1 MLNKIKVTA
10 CKKCGFFFFEKK
22 IYNCCKLCVFVYI
35 ISLMNELL
43 NKIAPFVSL
52 VLLGILAVFVIV
64 NMVIGM
70 SRGAKRA
77 GIHLVIFVGLLVV
90 AFLVT
95 PFIANLVLGLDVQIV
110 GKTPREY
117 VDFYSN
123 EMVKFLQ
130 QQFGDYIVPF
140 QDYIKDYALGI
151 VLALLNVAI
160 FFALYFIVKIV
171 AWIIYAIVV
180 HFAAPKRDRD
190 GKKNPKYAGWGL
202 VLGALQGVCLFV
214 LFLVPLNGVI
224 SVVNQAATY
233 QAAKQTAEHQIT
245 TQSMGG
251 FDFDTSDI
259 DVNFNLDF
267 SNFDM
272 NSALQTVG
280 NSLSLYNNVMKWT
293 GLQFLSDKAFEY
305 QLTVRMEGK
314 EDINLVHDINS
325 GIELYFD
332 SQEFA
337 SVVAKLKN
345 IYASGKIDLTSL
357 TTKDYQ
363 ILRQFINKAFDLEIL
378 NVADNLLADMDKILS
393 TPFGEDTTKLDGTE
407 IYEHSLYGM
416 LIKLSATER
425 NIAYTPVA
433 GEPTP
438 TNYAQYAKGLRAVV
452 NYVAD
457 QKLNLIRND
466 LINVID
472 LVETLNSDS
481 YNIKCEGSSEVDTFA
496 NLLADSGMD
505 AKKYF
510 NLATAKLENDYGDY
524 HKGDYFINILG
535 ERLKQFSLVKM
546 IGLKDF
552 ENLVVY
558 NKIMDD
564 KFTDNDD
571 LKDMVDDLLPMFL
584 GENAFN
590 HYDAVNGVNVEGN
603 WEKLGTTMLN
613 VANVLRD
620 YVNIVGDIDNIKAD
634 LVNDGVDPQS
644 AQARAL
650 LEYLSDLVISKNYY
664 DEHTAEFAGKT
675 YSEIKFQKVDALVD
689 ALFELTHAFT
699 PVKDFLVNQL
709 SHMQTPGETS
719 TYMNNLINMFS
730 SDNKDDWTDTIESI
744 TNMAHFINESPL
756 GDLMNNLDN
765 FQNPENTENLAEQ
778 FIDTITEMDSGE
790 VGELLVEILD
800 VPEMSDMIQD
810 TLDDML
816 TQVSTDEETLKDM
829 FGEENVADVQNQIS
843 DLQTA
848 LDDYT
853 NGNITPLEFQDAVG
867 GLWSKVQELLN
878 NNSNGTGNN

>member
-1 MLNKIKVTA
+1 
-10 CKKCGFFFFEKK
+10 
-22 IYNCCKLCVFVYI
+22 
-35 ISLMNELL
+35 MNELL

-52 VLLGILAVFVIV
+52 VLLGILAVFVVV

-77 GIHLVIFVGLLVV
+77 GIHLVIFVGLLVA

-259 DVNFNLDF
+259 DVDFNLDF

-524 HKGDYFINILG
+524 HQGDYFINILG

-664 DEHTAEFAGKT
+664 DEHSAEFAGKE

-719 TYMNNLINMFS
+719 AYMNNLINMFS
-730 SDNKDDWTDTIESI
+730 SDNKDDWSDTIKGI
-744 TNMAHFINESPL
+744 TNVAHVINNSPL
-756 GDLMNNLDN
+756 GDLINNYQDNGSVDLTTEDFLDIV
-765 FQNPENTENLAEQ
+765 QNMETDGVEDMLRNVMEVPEIGDMVQDSLSTILENVDSSIVESYFETHNVDVADQENAEQ
-778 FIDTITEMDSGE
+778 IQQVQEQIEAVKDKLDQLSGE
-790 VGELLVEILD
+790 DYNHLSDQAKEELKESLD
-800 VPEMSDMIQD
+800 LP
-810 TLDDML
+810 
-816 TQVSTDEETLKDM
+816 
-829 FGEENVADVQNQIS
+829 G
-843 DLQTA
+843 
-848 LDDYT
+848 
-853 NGNITPLEFQDAVG
+853 AVG
-867 GLWSKVQELLN
+867 DLWELVQGLLGNVDPSELGL
-878 NNSNGTGNN
+878 